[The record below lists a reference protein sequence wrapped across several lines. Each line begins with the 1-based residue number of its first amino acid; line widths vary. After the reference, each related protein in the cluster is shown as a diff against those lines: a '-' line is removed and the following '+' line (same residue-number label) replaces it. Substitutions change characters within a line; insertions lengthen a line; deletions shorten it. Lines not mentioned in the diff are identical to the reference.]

1 MIKNILAV
9 IGFGTVMY
17 GVGKVIDLIVKIKVQ
32 EELQRQR
39 DSTRASAL

>member
-17 GVGKVIDLIVKIKVQ
+17 GVGKVINLIVKIKVQ
-32 EELQRQR
+32 EELRRYRNDVAGQSQ
-39 DSTRASAL
+39 